1 MHGCVLLTSFFSF
14 YRLCVNSK
22 IWAVFSHAFL
32 DRWLEETNNFALRV
46 GEMTMTLDDITCL
59 LHLTFQ
65 GRLMDHTTLTKVNS
79 VNMIGF
85 VLRMLHST
93 GHPAAWLPL
102 LERLSIQWIG
112 RTLRWIIGFDTIV
125 GSQGGSRRIIH
136 IVLRTTI
143 QVSHEHHTFTQNHN
157 KTLGLWAFSFIK
169 CSISTF

>member
-1 MHGCVLLTSFFSF
+1 MNSRIQALIWLLPIPQICSTLYHAIFHLNLEEFTTFLSFQPLNKRLVHINLLKFWVHAWLCIINFFFFF

-22 IWAVFSHAFL
+22 IWAVFSRAFL

-46 GEMTMTLDDITCL
+46 GEMTMTLDDVTCL

-102 LERLSIQWIG
+102 LERLSIQWVCN
-112 RTLRWIIGFDTIV
+112 TQT
-125 GSQGGSRRIIH
+125 RI
-136 IVLRTTI
+136 
-143 QVSHEHHTFTQNHN
+143 
-157 KTLGLWAFSFIK
+157 
-169 CSISTF
+169 

>member
-1 MHGCVLLTSFFSF
+1 MHGCVLLTFFF

-22 IWAVFSHAFL
+22 IWTVFSRAFL

-93 GHPAAWLPL
+93 GHPARLTTFVRKTFNTMSRSNPSLNYWLWYHC
-102 LERLSIQWIG
+102 WITRG
-112 RTLRWIIGFDTIV
+112 QPEDHPYW
-125 GSQGGSRRIIH
+125 
-136 IVLRTTI
+136 
-143 QVSHEHHTFTQNHN
+143 TQNNYTSELNIILLPKWDNLH
-157 KTLGLWAFSFIK
+157 LGLWAFSFIK
-169 CSISTF
+169 YSISTF